1 MTTRQTESTG
11 ELRQRAS
18 DYLTSRLRHLTEV
31 VSAIDALDTAWHLAS
46 ERDADER
53 AALDAARRRLA
64 ALLDGSAVS
73 V

>member
-31 VSAIDALDTAWHLAS
+31 VSAIDNLDTAWNLAQ

-53 AALDAARRRLA
+53 AALESARRQLA
-64 ALLDGSAVS
+64 TLLDGSAGAV
-73 V
+73 